1 MSHWRSSP
9 CDARA
14 QLPQSRWDTLKV
26 MRARRAADRVFH
38 RRRTGRTRLRLL
50 RLVAS
55 NYRPEKIV
63 FCESVSVSMP
73 RRARGDHFHA
83 HQ

>member
-1 MSHWRSSP
+1 
-9 CDARA
+9 
-14 QLPQSRWDTLKV
+14 
-26 MRARRAADRVFH
+26 MRGRNCRRAGGTRSKLCAHGVLLIVCLFH
-38 RRRTGRTRLRLL
+38 RRRTGRTRL

-83 HQ
+83 DQVVVTT